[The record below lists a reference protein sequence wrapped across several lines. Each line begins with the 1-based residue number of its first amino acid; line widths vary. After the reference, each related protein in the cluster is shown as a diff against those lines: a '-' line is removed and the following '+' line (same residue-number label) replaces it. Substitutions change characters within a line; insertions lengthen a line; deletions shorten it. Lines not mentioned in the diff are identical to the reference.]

1 MAVSKEQQLAL
12 ELKDY
17 EREYHASL
25 KRKDCDHLECRKY
38 MLMKKYVRLNLNRK
52 LGEYQIV
59 YKK

>member
-1 MAVSKEQQLAL
+1 MTDSKDDQLAL
-12 ELKDY
+12 DLKDY
-17 EREYHASL
+17 DREFEDSV
-25 KRKDCDHLECRKY
+25 RKGDGDIMECRKY